1 MSKVHTPAMEKAAK
15 RRSRY
20 NKKGNMD
27 SPFRQAARRLMRNKS
42 ALVGLGI
49 IVVLILLAI
58 FANVIAPYDPNK
70 PDYAALKQAPSML
83 HLFGTD
89 ALGRDIL
96 SRCLYGSRVSLLI
109 SVACVITSF
118 FTGGLVGTIAG
129 YRGGR
134 TDNIIMRIMD
144 VFQAIPTTMMALSMI
159 AVLGNG
165 ITQLIVAITIS
176 FFAGSARNFRA
187 AVLSVK
193 SGEFIEASKAIDIG
207 TRKMIFRH
215 LIPNAIGIICL
226 FIIGQLAHGIV
237 IVSSLSYIGVGL
249 QPPTADWGGILSQG
263 KAYFLAYPHMVLFPA
278 MCIMLAVFGFNL
290 FGNGLR
296 DALDPRLN

>member
-70 PDYAALKQAPSML
+70 PDYTALKQAPSML